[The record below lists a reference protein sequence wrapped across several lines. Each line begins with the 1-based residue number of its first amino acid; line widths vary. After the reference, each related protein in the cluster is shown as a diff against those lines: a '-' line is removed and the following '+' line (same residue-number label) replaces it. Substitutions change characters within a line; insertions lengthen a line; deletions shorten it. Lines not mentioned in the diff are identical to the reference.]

1 MPVRTYK
8 DQNNAIIIS
17 IMFLSFIFSII
28 FTSEYYSEQDNY
40 VNKNKI
46 KKYYI
51 ISWSIFTSFSFMF
64 IISNINCK
72 HIRNNVSSP
81 KV

>member
-1 MPVRTYK
+1 MPVRSYK

-28 FTSEYYSEQDNY
+28 FTSEYYSEDKNY
-40 VNKNKI
+40 DKNKI
-46 KKYYI
+46 KKYYTI
-51 ISWSIFTSFSFMF
+51 AWSIFAIFSFMF